1 MASSCSCG
9 RCPCIIVPGIGQ
21 SKVIEIDGDGKK
33 IRNLWPFD
41 FDPKPVIKKLTV
53 PALAMLITR
62 RDCGFSKRV
71 GRCTE
76 QALEPLSCNPD
87 STRRHNVQVVS
98 YPYPLSRC
106 SEDER
111 RYIYK
116 MVPLHGLAQAIGE
129 DHLYFFSYDIFG
141 RTERNAELL
150 RNFIRMVKRQ
160 TGHEKVNLIPVS
172 MGATVTEM
180 YFALYGDDRDV
191 YRVVGV
197 VPAYDGSTVVSD
209 LMAGNLNLDNYE
221 NLFITLLG
229 NKDGTKINGA
239 LSHVPEKVVRSTVS
253 ELLQGA
259 LRAVLLNSSA
269 MWGRVPSKDYPLFR
283 DRYLADDAHSDMR
296 KYTDMHWE
304 ARRGIKELVR
314 REQER
319 GVEFFNLCG
328 CGVRLF
334 EAVASGDVSS
344 DMIVPVFSSSM
355 GAECAPLGGHF
366 SEEYEQKSSSCAGH
380 NHISPSRDIDASCCA
395 VPDRTWFYYNMEHE
409 QAAENEALL
418 TLVQKLLSSDEISD
432 VYSSPEYP
440 QFNIFEK
447 Q

>member
-106 SEDER
+106 SEDES

-269 MWGRVPSKDYPLFR
+269 MWGLVPSKDYPLFR

>member
-33 IRNLWPFD
+33 IKNLWPFD

-106 SEDER
+106 SEDES

-150 RNFIRMVKRQ
+150 RNFIRMVKLQ

-269 MWGRVPSKDYPLFR
+269 MWGLVPSKDYPLFR

-355 GAECAPLGGHF
+355 GA
-366 SEEYEQKSSSCAGH
+366 
-380 NHISPSRDIDASCCA
+380 
-395 VPDRTWFYYNMEHE
+395 
-409 QAAENEALL
+409 
-418 TLVQKLLSSDEISD
+418 
-432 VYSSPEYP
+432 
-440 QFNIFEK
+440 
-447 Q
+447 

>member
-180 YFALYGDDRDV
+180 YFALYGDDCDV

-269 MWGRVPSKDYPLFR
+269 MWGLVPSKDYPLFR

-447 Q
+447 

>member
-180 YFALYGDDRDV
+180 YFALYGDDCDV

-269 MWGRVPSKDYPLFR
+269 MWGLVPSKDYPLFR

>member
-150 RNFIRMVKRQ
+150 RNFIRMVKLQ

-269 MWGRVPSKDYPLFR
+269 MWGLVPSKDYPLFR

-355 GAECAPLGGHF
+355 GAECAPLGGRF

-447 Q
+447 

>member
-21 SKVIEIDGDGKK
+21 SKVIEIDGNGKK

-269 MWGRVPSKDYPLFR
+269 MWGLVPSKDYPLFR

-395 VPDRTWFYYNMEHE
+395 VPDRTWFYYDMEHE

-447 Q
+447 

>member
-150 RNFIRMVKRQ
+150 RNFIRMVKLQ

-269 MWGRVPSKDYPLFR
+269 MWGLVPSKDYPLFR

>member
-33 IRNLWPFD
+33 IKNLWPFD

-269 MWGRVPSKDYPLFR
+269 MWGLVPSKDYPLFR

>member
-180 YFALYGDDRDV
+180 YFALYGDDCDV

-269 MWGRVPSKDYPLFR
+269 MWGLVPSKDYPLFR

-304 ARRGIKELVR
+304 ARRGIKELVC

>member
-1 MASSCSCG
+1 MANSCSCG

-62 RDCGFSKRV
+62 HDCGFSKRV

-116 MVPLHGLAQAIGE
+116 MVPLQRLAQAIGE

-150 RNFIRMVKRQ
+150 RDFIRMVKRQ

-269 MWGRVPSKDYPLFR
+269 MWGLVPSKDYPLFR
-283 DRYLADDAHSDMR
+283 DSYLADDAHSDMR

-304 ARRGIKELVR
+304 ARRGIKELVS

-319 GVEFFNLCG
+319 GVEFFNICG

-366 SEEYEQKSSSCAGH
+366 SEKYEQKSDSCAGH
-380 NHISPSRDIDASCCA
+380 NHISPSGDIDASCCA

>member
-129 DHLYFFSYDIFG
+129 DHLYFFSYDVFG

-239 LSHVPEKVVRSTVS
+239 LSHVPEKVVISTVS

-269 MWGRVPSKDYPLFR
+269 MWGLVPSKDYPLFR

>member
-106 SEDER
+106 SEDES

-150 RNFIRMVKRQ
+150 RNFIRMVKLQ

-180 YFALYGDDRDV
+180 YFALYGDDCDV

-269 MWGRVPSKDYPLFR
+269 MWGLVPSKDYPLFR

>member
-150 RNFIRMVKRQ
+150 RNFIRMVKLQ

-269 MWGRVPSKDYPLFR
+269 MWGLVPSKDYPLFR

-304 ARRGIKELVR
+304 ARRGIKELVC

>member
-76 QALEPLSCNPD
+76 QALEPLSCNPN

-269 MWGRVPSKDYPLFR
+269 MWGLVPSKDYPLFR

>member
-269 MWGRVPSKDYPLFR
+269 MWGLVPSKDYPLFR

-447 Q
+447 

>member
-269 MWGRVPSKDYPLFR
+269 MWGLVPSKDYPLFR